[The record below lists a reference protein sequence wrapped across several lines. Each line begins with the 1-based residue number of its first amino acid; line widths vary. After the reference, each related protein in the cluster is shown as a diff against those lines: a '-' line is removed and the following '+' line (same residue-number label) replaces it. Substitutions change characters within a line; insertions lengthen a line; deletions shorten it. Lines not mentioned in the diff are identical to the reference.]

1 MRQTII
7 GSAIAVDPA
16 LVQDASYRFGPD
28 DRRYIDEQI
37 RGCEQ
42 HLVDSLLTGTV
53 CTWQDVD
60 TASTAIAIGDAVVAT
75 TAGKVSKATSVL
87 LAAAGS
93 AYGVAVTAGAVGG
106 KVRVAIGG
114 RLASTVTGLAAAAA
128 GFARV
133 NTTTARLER
142 VGSYSPTDW
151 PVGIIADDGTLA
163 IDLPLAQGGGVAG
176 TGRIGFS
183 SVVYVDK
190 AGDDTT
196 GARGD
201 IGKPF
206 LTIAAAMAVA
216 QSGDVVRVGP
226 GTWAERVIFPSLGSL
241 SLVGSGVDATLIDH
255 SEESEPVVYVYPT
268 SEIDSILIRDLTV
281 KVSGPGN
288 AIGIGG
294 SAAKIWR
301 VTIQDVRWRADDSSG
316 ASIESAY
323 ETHIAGCDGDAIGF
337 GGCPKVFVSASS
349 FEETSGAQWLDSNTT
364 DWGSAFNGA
373 IFSGCSLGA
382 FRAYGSASVT
392 LTGCAATAFTAA
404 EHLDA
409 STHGTATASG
419 CNLGAVTISAI
430 ADTDRVATLDGC
442 HMASLTVSRASG
454 TDDVIVSAVNATCVA
469 EPVIGAGCD
478 VDMRWNTPDGGIA
491 VAMKWSGSQDS
502 RTGEVVQLAET
513 WEIDGETVPG
523 QITGLTL
530 QGVTLANST
539 LGRVWV
545 QIVNDISDNLI
556 NVYPDATCT
565 STIATGTDAGK
576 AGGVVALTETL
587 SSGVSGTITLVAGA
601 VEDLTPHATLTA
613 DAVATFSGAPVG
625 ELGRPFAGIMYT
637 NGASDGDSVWV
648 VVAGKAKVLTYAGAA
663 AGGYLYLDT
672 ERAYPDNGKV
682 DCELPRTTAYEDHG
696 IGRALERV
704 TSGLVLAQLD
714 LRGFGPVLPA

>member
-37 RGCEQ
+37 RGCER

-53 CTWQDVD
+53 CAWQDVD

-93 AYGVAVTAGAVGG
+93 AYGVAVTTGAPGG

-114 RLASTVTGLAAAAA
+114 RIPSTVTGLAAASS

-133 NTTTARLER
+133 SSTGRLER
-142 VGSYSPTDW
+142 VASYGSADW

-190 AGDDTT
+190 AGSDATA
-196 GARGD
+196 ARGD
-201 IGKPF
+201 MGKPF
-206 LTIAAAMAVA
+206 LTIAAALAAA

-226 GTWAERVIFPSLGSL
+226 GTWAERVYGPELAQW
-241 SLVGSGVDATLIDH
+241 SLVGSGVDVTIIDFGDGEVEPPLIVAPQVTKLT
-255 SEESEPVVYVYPT
+255 EC
-268 SEIDSILIRDLTV
+268 LIEGLTV
-281 KVSGPGN
+281 KCPNSYALVASGTGAGIDQLIVRNVKQYTDGSVGSEFVRIGKVVVSGC
-288 AIGIGG
+288 
-294 SAAKIWR
+294 WVDR
-301 VTIQDVRWRADDSSG
+301 MV
-316 ASIESAY
+316 
-323 ETHIAGCDGDAIGF
+323 F
-337 GGCPKVFVSASS
+337 GGCMDVAVDSCTCDEGVSV
-349 FEETSGAQWLDSNTT
+349 QWLDSDTT
-364 DWGSAFNGA
+364 HWGSGFNAATIAGSGISAFYA
-373 IFSGCSLGA
+373 
-382 FRAYGSASVT
+382 RGSANVT
-392 LTGCAATAFTAA
+392 IVGCEASGLVVDPVGAA
-404 EHLDA
+404 A
-409 STHGTATASG
+409 SHGTLTASG
-419 CNLGAVTISAI
+419 CNLGTVIISAI
-430 ADTDRVATLDGC
+430 ADTNRVATLDGC

-478 VDMRWNTPDGGIA
+478 VDMRWDTPDGGVA

-513 WEIDGETVPG
+513 WEIAGETVPG
-523 QITGLTL
+523 QIIGLTL

-539 LGRVWV
+539 LGRVYV
-545 QIVNDISDNLI
+545 DVLDE
-556 NVYPDATCT
+556 
-565 STIATGTDAGK
+565 GTDTTVEILDTQGGNELASGTQSGK
-576 AGGVVALTETL
+576 AGGALTLVE
-587 SSGVSGTITLVAGA
+587 SMGSGVSGSITLAAGCQS
-601 VEDLTPHATLTA
+601 DSTPYATLTA
-613 DAVATFSGAPVG
+613 DSVATFSGAPVG
-625 ELGRPFAGIMYT
+625 ELGRPFAGVMYT
-637 NGASDGDSVWV
+637 NGASDGGDVWV

-663 AGGYLYLDT
+663 AGGYLYIDT
-672 ERAYPDNGKV
+672 ARAYPDNGKA

-714 LRGFGPVLPA
+714 LRGFGPVLSA